1 MDFSFF
7 IISPLCTCHF
17 ALDPVLIK
25 GKFLNGPKETNI
37 LKKLVSYTAYFVI
50 HLSCRLGITDQ
61 INYRVSFC
69 QQELESTVLFE
80 RSAVCFW

>member
-7 IISPLCTCHF
+7 IILPLCTCHW

-25 GKFLNGPKETNI
+25 GKFLNGPKEKNI
-37 LKKLVSYTAYFVI
+37 LKKLDSYTVYFVI

-69 QQELESTVLFE
+69 QQKLESSVLFG
-80 RSAVCFW
+80 RSAVGFW